1 MRENMAKKII
11 EEIILITGMDQKKLA
26 NYLGTSYFFLMR
38 VSRGDIHPSL
48 DFSLQLESVLE
59 SIKNNGGN
67 INMNDSK
74 GTFASKGIRNSS
86 SYEKYEEE
94 ITFSA
99 ALHPPLIKRLK
110 KNTLWSGGSELL
122 SEILSDHS
130 DKAKTVTEAVANG
143 VSAGKNTYTY
153 DAHTYHTKVPPQGI
167 AQVINKY
174 LPSGGLVFDPFSG
187 SGMTGVAALATGNDV
202 ILNEI
207 SPAASFISDR
217 FTSRCEAAILD
228 AAVKKVLSN
237 LKALRNSLYTTKCRC
252 CQKDTE
258 ILYTIWSYKVKCYCC
273 SHEFILWDESRSYGN
288 NVKEHKFLKEF
299 PCPKC
304 KETVKKS
311 KLERTSAVPVILGYK
326 CCSKKISEVELT
338 ENDLNLIKSI
348 NKNLDE
354 CQFIPDY
361 DLPDGVNL
369 SQPKRRGLTNV
380 KDFYTNRNLLAM
392 SKIWEEI
399 NKVDDDNLSA
409 FLGFIFTSLYKRVTK
424 LSEYRFWG
432 GSGNTANFNVPYIFN
447 EANVFTTFERKAR
460 SVIDHLESTVK
471 SYSGRCVV
479 NTGSATELNI
489 LPDNSVDLIFTDPPF
504 GANINY
510 SEMNIIWE
518 SWLGEFTQ
526 IENEAIVNKS
536 QNKNADTYQKL
547 ITESLSE
554 CYRVL
559 RDDHWMILVF
569 MNSSKDIWD
578 RIRNSILDAGF
589 KIERVDIFDKQHGTF
604 KQFVSD
610 NTAGSDLMLHC
621 RKVPKMFTPI
631 SKGIH
636 KETLSVTDFLSE
648 RNDHIP
654 MLPYLHVKRKTDI
667 DYRTLYSEY
676 LSHAIPKNWK
686 MLDFATFR
694 SEVLSYVKK
703 LEG

>member
-1 MRENMAKKII
+1 MRENEARKII
-11 EEIILITGMDQKKLA
+11 DDILSITGMDHKKLA
-26 NYLGTSYFFLMR
+26 HYLGTSYFFLMR
-38 VSRGDIHPSL
+38 ISRGDIHPSSG
-48 DFSLQLESVLE
+48 FFFQLESVLE
-59 SIKNNGGN
+59 SVKKDYDNVN
-67 INMNDSK
+67 IGVSK
-74 GTFASKGIRNSS
+74 GTFASKGIRNNSLYKK
-86 SYEKYEEE
+86 YEKE
-94 ITFSA
+94 ITLSDSS
-99 ALHPPLIKRLK
+99 HPPLIKRLK
-110 KNTLWSGGSELL
+110 NNTLWSGGAELL
-122 SEILSDHS
+122 SEILSDHNE
-130 DKAKTVTEAVANG
+130 KAETVSEAVADG
-143 VSAGKNTYTY
+143 ISAGKNTYTY

-217 FTSRCEAAILD
+217 FTSRCDAAALD
-228 AAVKKVLSN
+228 AAVKKVLLN
-237 LKALRNSLYTTKCRC
+237 LESLRDRIYTTNCRSC
-252 CQKDTE
+252 HKDTE
-258 ILYTIWSYKVKCYCC
+258 ILYTVWSYKVKCYCC

-299 PCPKC
+299 PCPNC
-304 KETVKKS
+304 SENLKKS
-311 KLERTSAVPVILGYK
+311 KLERTISIPVMIGYK
-326 CCSKKISEVELT
+326 CCSKRISEVDPN
-338 ENDLNLIKSI
+338 ENDLELINSI
-348 NKNLDE
+348 NSELGKS
-354 CQFIPDY
+354 QFIPDY

-380 KDFYTNRNLLAM
+380 KDFYTSRNLLAM

-399 NKVDDDNLSA
+399 NKVDDENLSA

-460 SVIDHLESTVK
+460 SIIDHLESTVK
-471 SYSGRCVV
+471 NYSGRCVV

-526 IENEAIVNKS
+526 TENEAIVNKS
-536 QNKNADTYQKL
+536 QKKDADKYQEL
-547 ITESLSE
+547 MTESLSE

-559 RDDHWMILVF
+559 RDEHWMVLVF

-578 RIRNSILDAGF
+578 RIRNAILDAGF
-589 KIERVDIFDKQHGTF
+589 EIERVDIFDKQHGTF

-621 RKVPKMFTPI
+621 RKVSRKFEPRFDG
-631 SKGIH
+631 SH
-636 KETLSVTDFLSE
+636 KETLSVVDFLSE
-648 RNDHIP
+648 RKEHIP
-654 MLPYLHVKRKTDI
+654 MLPYLHVKRETDI
-667 DYRTLYSEY
+667 DHRTLYSEY

-686 MLDFATFR
+686 MLDFSTFR
-694 SEVLSYVKK
+694 AEVIKYVKK
-703 LEG
+703 GEE